1 MGTNCLGL
9 LALGILLSGCTSI
22 DTAPTTEEKLAL
34 APTGKLRA
42 AMVITNPVHAT
53 KDPSSGELKGVAID
67 LGKEMARRLGVPF
80 EVVGYSGATALI
92 GSAKSGQ
99 WDIVFIGVPVGE
111 MSAPY
116 VQIDLGYLVPK
127 DSPISKIS
135 EIDSRGIRI
144 AVQEKGGADTLLTPT
159 IKEATLVRRP
169 TIADAVEA
177 VRSGNADAM
186 AGIKTYL
193 IPTSERLPGSRVLEG
208 RFAVEQNSI
217 GVPKGHHVAAA
228 YVRRFVDAA
237 KSEGLVKAAIE
248 RAGIRGLDP
257 AP

>member
-1 MGTNCLGL
+1 MRINCFGL
-9 LALGILLSGCTSI
+9 LALGILLSGCSSV
-22 DTAPTTEEKLAL
+22 DTAPTTEERLAL

-53 KDPSSGELKGVAID
+53 KDPSSGEMKGIAID

-80 EVVGYSGATALI
+80 EVVGYSGGAALI
-92 GSAKSGQ
+92 ASATSGQ
-99 WDIVFIGVPVGE
+99 WDIAFVGVPVGE

-116 VQIDLGYLVPK
+116 LQIEMGYLVPK
-127 DSPISKIS
+127 DSQISQIS
-135 EIDSRGIRI
+135 EVDRRDVRI
-144 AVQEKGGADTLLTPT
+144 ALQETGGADTLLTPT
-159 IKEATLVRRP
+159 IREATLVRRP

-193 IPTSERLPGSRVLEG
+193 IPASERLPGSRVLEG
-208 RFAVEQNSI
+208 RIGVEPTGI
-217 GVPKGHHVAAA
+217 GVPKGNLVGAA
-228 YVRRFVDAA
+228 YVRRFVDTA

-248 RAGIRGLDP
+248 KAGIRGVDP

>member
-1 MGTNCLGL
+1 MRTNCLGL

-22 DTAPTTEEKLAL
+22 DIAPTTEEKLAL

-42 AMVITNPVHAT
+42 AMVITNPVHVT

-80 EVVGYSGATALI
+80 EVVGYSSATALV

-116 VQIDLGYLVPK
+116 VQIDMGYLVPK
-127 DSPISKIS
+127 DSPISKVS

-208 RFAVEQNSI
+208 RIAVEQNSI
-217 GVPKGHHVAAA
+217 GVPKGHHVGAA

>member
-1 MGTNCLGL
+1 MPTNCLGI
-9 LALGILLSGCTSI
+9 LALGMLLGGCTSI
-22 DTAPTTEEKLAL
+22 AFAPTTEEKLAL

-42 AMVITNPVHAT
+42 AMVITNPMHAT

-67 LGKEMARRLGVPF
+67 LGKEMAQRLGVPF
-80 EVVGYSGATALI
+80 EVVGYSGVTALI

-99 WDIVFIGVPVGE
+99 WDIAFIGVPIGE

-116 VQIDLGYLVPK
+116 VQSDFCYLVPK
-127 DSPISKIS
+127 YSPISNIS
-135 EIDSRGIRI
+135 ENDRRGIRI
-144 AVQEKGGADTLLTPT
+144 AVQEKAGADTLLTPT
-159 IKEATLVRRP
+159 IKEATLVRLP
-169 TIADAVEA
+169 TIAEAVDA

-186 AGIKTYL
+186 AGIRTYL
-193 IPTSERLPGSRVLEG
+193 IPTLEQLPGSRVLEG
-208 RFAVEQNSI
+208 RFAVGQNSI
-217 GVPKGHHVAAA
+217 GVPQGHHVAAA
-228 YVRRFVDAA
+228 YLRRFVDAA